1 VALTRNNATGAQLK
15 GQRSTTGILAVIAG
29 TTLLL
34 ASAAATQSFAARFDY
49 QKALGANLFHIY
61 PPFAI
66 FGWFAKWGG
75 NNTADFEFATVCGVT
90 ALFAGM
96 I

>member
-15 GQRSTTGILAVIAG
+15 GKRSKSGILAAIFG
-29 TTLLL
+29 LTLLL

-49 QKALGANLFHIY
+49 QKALGPNLFHIY

-66 FGWFAKWGG
+66 FSWFAKWGG
-75 NNTADFEFATVCGVT
+75 NDTVDFEFATVCGV
-90 ALFAGM
+90 AASLPE
-96 I
+96 